1 MTTPSDGLFLS
12 SKPIQIQK
20 DLGLELQ
27 DMMKDVLDNQTF
39 AIKSGDELYLNS
51 VQCAAVSTHF
61 SLIKVP
67 PQKMNDDVEE
77 RESPTCHPISPFAAS
92 SPPTTFG
99 SNLLLL
105 LNAFF
110 PQKHLDHGMIQR

>member
-27 DMMKDVLDNQTF
+27 DMMRDVLDNQTC

-61 SLIKVP
+61 SFIKVP
-67 PQKMNDDVEE
+67 PQNVLTDDVEE
-77 RESPTCHPISPFAAS
+77 EKDSPTCHPISPLPAS
-92 SPPTTFG
+92 SPPTTLGNNPF
-99 SNLLLL
+99 LLSSLR
-105 LNAFF
+105 
-110 PQKHLDHGMIQR
+110 PQKHL